1 MKILAEHFQEKTSV
15 ITNKYYDQFHLSGTI
30 EYIYHDFYV
39 TSWSLFKK
47 YKDLN
52 KYLSKENS
60 AILSSKNGDTLED
73 LVEFIEKLESKRI
86 NRWRC
91 KYGKKI

>member
-15 ITNKYYDQFHLSGTI
+15 IT
-30 EYIYHDFYV
+30 
-39 TSWSLFKK
+39 
-47 YKDLN
+47 N